1 MIRLLGAITGS
12 ALALA
17 ALLVFVG
24 VPQFKAKPAAI
35 EREIVTFPLRN
46 EPAAEPPIEP
56 AAEAMQAAQ
65 DSTIETPQ
73 ATETRTSDL
82 TEQTVANSDLE
93 PAPLLAEAMD
103 ISSLAPATPI
113 HDPLFPESDD
123 YPEAPADAVALS
135 SDTPALTP
143 NSLQWYAF
151 WSPFRSEIAANGFVE
166 QLQRV
171 TGLDYRVV
179 KIKPG
184 VYEVAFGYVDDVDIS
199 LNLSQISAA
208 TGLDMPE
215 G

>member
-1 MIRLLGAITGS
+1 M
-12 ALALA
+12 ALA

-24 VPQFKAKPAAI
+24 IPQFKAKPGEQ
-35 EREIVTFPLRN
+35 ERAIVTLPVRS
-46 EPAAEPPIEP
+46 EAAP
-56 AAEAMQAAQ
+56 Q
-65 DSTIETPQ
+65 SGTP
-73 ATETRTSDL
+73 
-82 TEQTVANSDLE
+82 
-93 PAPLLAEAMD
+93 
-103 ISSLAPATPI
+103 
-113 HDPLFPESDD
+113 DD
-123 YPEAPADAVALS
+123 APADVPAEIESATGPGVVAQEPPLEILAEEPVEEFA
-135 SDTPALTP
+135 PAIPIDDPIFRDEPEPEALLP
-143 NSLQWYAF
+143 DSLQWYAF

-184 VYEVAFGYVDDVDIS
+184 VYEVAFAYADDADIP